1 MVEMK
6 LLIRRKE
13 HGVLFLARRL
23 FLPRHSTE
31 QRSRDRDRLFQ
42 NESGRPVEEPVSF
55 SVTPNPNF
63 STLCIHSLH
72 PTVKYTTAGMVKRT
86 SAMADLARER
96 RDNKKPGK
104 GAPVQVCKHAR
115 MHVYMH
121 V

>member
-1 MVEMK
+1 MK
-6 LLIRRKE
+6 LRRKE
-13 HGVLFLARRL
+13 HGVLFFSTPPLLALKMLLGAAEIEREAL
-23 FLPRHSTE
+23 
-31 QRSRDRDRLFQ
+31 RLFQ

-72 PTVKYTTAGMVKRT
+72 STVKYTTAGMVKRT

-96 RDNKKPGK
+96 RSSKKPGQ
-104 GAPVQVCKHAR
+104 GGPLQVCKYTR
-115 MHVYMH
+115 MYVYMH